1 MSVSLIVAVSDGG
14 LIGQNGQLPWRL
26 SHDLRRF
33 KQLTMGHH
41 LVMGRRTYESIG
53 RPLPGR
59 TSIVISRNPQFRAV
73 DCLVARSLAEA
84 LEMAHGDSEIFVIG
98 GRQIYELAL
107 PHVSRL
113 YWTQVHAHVEGDT
126 SFPSIDWGEWKLLE
140 QESIAA
146 DARNEY
152 ASTFRVY
159 QRITE

>member
-1 MSVSLIVAVSDGG
+1 MNVSLIVAVSENGI
-14 LIGQNGQLPWRL
+14 IGQKGQLPWRL

-33 KQLTMGHH
+33 KRLTMGHH

-59 TSIVISRNPQFRAV
+59 TSVVISRNPQFRAA
-73 DCLVARSLAEA
+73 DCLVARDLAGA
-84 LEMAHGDSEIFVIG
+84 FEMAREDSEVFVIG

-113 YWTQVHAHVEGDT
+113 YWTQVHARVEGDT
-126 SFPSIDWGEWKLLE
+126 SFPSIDWEQWELVE

-146 DARNEY
+146 DDRNEF
-152 ASTFRVY
+152 ASTFRLY
-159 QRITE
+159 QRITA